1 MARKGAYGTVVSA
14 RDVSIEYPSRVVA
27 VRGVSFDLFHGEV
40 LGLIGLS
47 GSGKSTLAKAIAGQ
61 AGLRGQ
67 GDATPEICGGELSVL
82 DTELRGI
89 GNRARQEVT
98 LRVGYLAQD
107 GAQRLSSKLTVAENV
122 AEPIYLRDRTF
133 DTRVAAGA
141 VATLIDAVHLPLSIM
156 NRQPYELSSGQR
168 QRVALARALIL
179 EPALLVA
186 DEPIRGVDIL
196 VRHDV
201 LEVIPELQ
209 RERQFSA
216 IVVSSD
222 LEVVAQV
229 APRIAVMNDGM
240 IVGIG
245 SLADLVTAP
254 EHPYLKALAKAVADS
269 GLTPTP

>member
-107 GAQRLSSKLTVAENV
+107 GAQTTQLQADRRRECGRAHLSA
-122 AEPIYLRDRTF
+122 
-133 DTRVAAGA
+133 
-141 VATLIDAVHLPLSIM
+141 
-156 NRQPYELSSGQR
+156 
-168 QRVALARALIL
+168 
-179 EPALLVA
+179 
-186 DEPIRGVDIL
+186 
-196 VRHDV
+196 
-201 LEVIPELQ
+201 
-209 RERQFSA
+209 
-216 IVVSSD
+216 
-222 LEVVAQV
+222 
-229 APRIAVMNDGM
+229 
-240 IVGIG
+240 
-245 SLADLVTAP
+245 
-254 EHPYLKALAKAVADS
+254 
-269 GLTPTP
+269 